1 MVLTKDNQNK
11 TLDGVNSRIFFLN
24 AACTNT
30 RFETKQK
37 REINVHPDDTE
48 TDKKNAK
55 ENDSNDE
62 DITNNTYVMRA
73 LFDEP
78 GSTVP
83 ATDTGFE
90 RSGGVTGAC
99 AVTQNGTSQGFE
111 KSYGSRA

>member
-11 TLDGVNSRIFFLN
+11 TLDGVETLVFFSN
-24 AACTNT
+24 AACTNIK
-30 RFETKQK
+30 FETKQK
-37 REINVHPDDTE
+37 IEVNIHPDDIE

-55 ENDSNDE
+55 ENDSTEE
-62 DITNNTYVMRA
+62 DITNNTYVMPA

-83 ATDTGFE
+83 APDTGFE

-111 KSYGSRA
+111 KSCGSRA

>member
-1 MVLTKDNQNK
+1 MQHAQIQDLKLNK
-11 TLDGVNSRIFFLN
+11 KEKLMYIRMTLKLI
-24 AACTNT
+24 
-30 RFETKQK
+30 
-37 REINVHPDDTE
+37 
-48 TDKKNAK
+48 KKNAK

-111 KSYGSRA
+111 KKLRVKGMTLALFARLQSINVVENKKLS